1 MFIKLSNGLQLI
13 IVLAIILLMLG
24 LGVTMEPMKI
34 LKFAKKPVGATIAT
48 LVQFLLMP
56 VVAFGLGKLFKMDEI
71 KMMTM
76 IVLGCCPGGT
86 LSNFMGKKCSYK
98 LYLFNQIIS
107 PFAPRRHEPI
117 DSDDLCID
125 CGRRWSH
132 SDHDQGTALS
142 TYFRSSCL
150 RKT

>member
-1 MFIKLSNGLQLI
+1 
-13 IVLAIILLMLG
+13 MLG
-24 LGVTMEPMKI
+24 LGVTMEPRKI

-86 LSNFMGKKCSYK
+86 LSNFMGKK
-98 LYLFNQIIS
+98 FNLKKSSLIS
-107 PFAPRRHEPI
+107 IFFI
-117 DSDDLCID
+117 
-125 CGRRWSH
+125 
-132 SDHDQGTALS
+132 
-142 TYFRSSCL
+142 FF
-150 RKT
+150 